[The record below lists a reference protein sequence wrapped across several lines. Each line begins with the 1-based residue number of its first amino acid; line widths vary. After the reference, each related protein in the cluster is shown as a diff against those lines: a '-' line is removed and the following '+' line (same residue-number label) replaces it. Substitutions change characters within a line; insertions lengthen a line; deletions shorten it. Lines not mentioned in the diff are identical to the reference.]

1 MEKEK
6 KDTMVAEYG
15 YTNVLPVIV
24 EWRQITMKL
33 NKYLYKKFTQEHE
46 HFVIPSED
54 WPFTEEDIEQ
64 WIVEWYKDIYD
75 REPPLWLTGKRWY
88 DRRQQKIDEAEL
100 L

>member
-1 MEKEK
+1 
-6 KDTMVAEYG
+6 MVAEYG
-15 YTNVLPVIV
+15 YMNVLPVIV

-88 DRRQQKIDEAEL
+88 DRRQAKIDEAEL

>member
-1 MEKEK
+1 MSLTSSLLTSYKAILDEIIPVKE
-6 KDTMVAEYG
+6 
-15 YTNVLPVIV
+15 
-24 EWRQITMKL
+24 QIYLIKL

-46 HFVIPSED
+46 EFVIPSEN

>member
-1 MEKEK
+1 
-6 KDTMVAEYG
+6 MVAEYG
-15 YTNVLPVIV
+15 YTNVLPVTV
-24 EWRQITMKL
+24 EWRRITMKL

-46 HFVIPSED
+46 EFVIPSEN
-54 WPFTEEDIEQ
+54 WPFTEEDIEE

-88 DRRQQKIDEAEL
+88 DRRQEKIDEAEL

>member
-1 MEKEK
+1 MQKER
-6 KDTMVAEYG
+6 KDMMVVVYG
-15 YTNVLPVIV
+15 YTNVLPAKV
-24 EWRQITMKL
+24 EWRQIMKL

-46 HFVIPSED
+46 EFVIPSEN
-54 WPFTEEDIEQ
+54 WPFTEEDVEE

-75 REPPLWLTGKRWY
+75 RDPPLWLTGKRWY

>member
-1 MEKEK
+1 M
-6 KDTMVAEYG
+6 MVVEYG
-15 YTNVLPVIV
+15 YTNVLPVTV
-24 EWRQITMKL
+24 EWRRITMKL

-46 HFVIPSED
+46 EFVIPSEN
-54 WPFTEEDIEQ
+54 WPFTEEDIEE

-88 DRRQQKIDEAEL
+88 DRRQEKIDEAEL

>member
-1 MEKEK
+1 M
-6 KDTMVAEYG
+6 MVVVYG
-15 YTNVLPVIV
+15 YTNVLPAKV
-24 EWRQITMKL
+24 EWRQIMKL

-46 HFVIPSED
+46 EFVIPSKN
-54 WPFTEEDIEQ
+54 WPFTEEDVEE

-75 REPPLWLTGKRWY
+75 RDPPLWLTGKRWY

>member
-1 MEKEK
+1 
-6 KDTMVAEYG
+6 
-15 YTNVLPVIV
+15 
-24 EWRQITMKL
+24 MKL
-33 NKYLYKKFTQEHE
+33 NKYLYKKFTEEHE
-46 HFVIPSED
+46 EFVIPSEN

-75 REPPLWLTGKRWY
+75 REPPQSITGKIWY

>member
-1 MEKEK
+1 M
-6 KDTMVAEYG
+6 MVVVYG
-15 YTNVLPVIV
+15 YMNVLPAKV
-24 EWRQITMKL
+24 EWRQIMKL

-46 HFVIPSED
+46 EFVIPSEN
-54 WPFTEEDIEQ
+54 WPFTEEDVEE

-75 REPPLWLTGKRWY
+75 RDPPLWLTGKRWY

>member
-1 MEKEK
+1 
-6 KDTMVAEYG
+6 MVAEYG

-24 EWRQITMKL
+24 EWRRITMKL

-46 HFVIPSED
+46 EFVIPSEN
-54 WPFTEEDIEQ
+54 WPFTEEDIEE

-88 DRRQQKIDEAEL
+88 DRRQEKIDEAEL